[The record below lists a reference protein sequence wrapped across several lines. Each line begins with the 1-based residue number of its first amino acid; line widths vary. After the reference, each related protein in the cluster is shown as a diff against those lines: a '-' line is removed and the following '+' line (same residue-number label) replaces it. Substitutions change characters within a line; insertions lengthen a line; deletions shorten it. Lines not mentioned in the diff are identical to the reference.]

1 MTLTLTDFLVL
12 TIINTLAILISSY
25 LSQKGKNEA
34 ILESAKKIAELTKL
48 GENDAIKKDIG
59 EITTKLK
66 SVETAILEI
75 SSKRQDKFFQFRN
88 AITDFAND
96 LTVLVEWKYK
106 TIPIGKDLIDPKAIK
121 EGFLDFMSHWARVN
135 SSYRRVILF
144 SNVDKNF
151 VTKIWELF
159 TIIVKQ
165 YSITIEYYDVLLRY
179 TAIQDDQNGALL
191 AARREIIAALNRYL
205 TLRDGDEQIEEK
217 SQAAYNTLLQVLN
230 AKLMEKYDTK

>member
-1 MTLTLTDFLVL
+1 MTLTDFLVL

-34 ILESAKKIAELTKL
+34 IIESAKKIAELTKL

-66 SVETAILEI
+66 SVETAISEI

-106 TIPIGKDLIDPKAIK
+106 TIPIGKDLIDPIAVK
-121 EGFLDFMSHWARVN
+121 EGFLGFMSHWATVN

-144 SNVDKNF
+144 SNVDKDF
-151 VTKIWELF
+151 VTKIWEQFL
-159 TIIVKQ
+159 IIGEQ
-165 YSITIEYYDVLLRY
+165 YAITIEFYDVLLRY
-179 TAIQDDQNGALL
+179 VSIQDDQNGALK
-191 AARREIIAALNRYL
+191 AARQEIISAQNRYL
-205 TLRDGDEQIEEK
+205 TRRDGDEKIEDK
-217 SQAAYNTLLQVLN
+217 SLAAYNTLLQVLN